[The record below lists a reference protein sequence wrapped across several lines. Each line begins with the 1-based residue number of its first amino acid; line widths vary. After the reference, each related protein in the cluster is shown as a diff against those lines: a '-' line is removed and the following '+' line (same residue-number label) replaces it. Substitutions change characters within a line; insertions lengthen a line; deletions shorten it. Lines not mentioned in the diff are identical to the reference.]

1 MVELKPINQ
10 MKIKRTI
17 TLLDDDDADDDVCV
31 QAYLVQRTFSDRL
44 AHVHIKSSQ
53 PYRPVE

>member
-1 MVELKPINQ
+1 MIELKPINQ

-17 TLLDDDDADDDVCV
+17 TLLDVDDDNVCV
-31 QAYLVQRTFSDRL
+31 SVHGF

-53 PYRPVE
+53 PYTPVE